1 MPYPNTILKA
11 AAHSGRSERDIS
23 IAAVGHE
30 SAIRS
35 LKRGLDARASTL
47 EALCRELGL
56 EFYIGPPRGGAAAES
71 PGEPPP
77 AWQSFTEAT
86 LPHKGLASCSVQG
99 WGKNQP
105 LRDPLPK
112 PETVMDEDAFYVSA
126 SGQSMIPE
134 GIDGGAICLV
144 SPGTEV
150 RDGDRVWVLDHQGLA
165 AIKRLIK
172 RGEDGRLFLRGW
184 MPKRDG
190 QQKSFEEERFAAGI
204 REVYPVVAVFRG
216 KPGSENCEYI
226 PDPKPPAHADP
237 SNIAP
242 LERIPKPVTDLL
254 GLPEGASA
262 DAVVAAIQTRLTG
275 RGTAHASPVAAL
287 DKRSMGQLLDSKL
300 KSETRALEAKLAKK
314 LDALADRLQSPAEA
328 ATEAAG
334 IHRLFMRIARDV
346 HAEGGTGEEILQEA
360 TDRVMIAAD
369 DLPRNLDVERVVAI
383 RATGYSMEPTI
394 RTDDILVLNL
404 DETEPREGAIF
415 VVRTDTGLVV
425 KRLQQDGDAWTMV
438 SDAGDRD
445 PRPVAEG
452 DRIVGRVVW
461 FGPEGAIVVGG

>member
-1 MPYPNTILKA
+1 MDAGLPGNAVRHLLDGHEPK
-11 AAHSGRSERDIS
+11 SGRLAEIC
-23 IAAVGHE
+23 
-30 SAIRS
+30 
-35 LKRGLDARASTL
+35 RA
-47 EALCRELGL
+47 LGL
-56 EFYIGPPRGGAAAES
+56 EFYIGPPRDGAAAES

-77 AWQSFTEAT
+77 AAH
-86 LPHKGLASCSVQG
+86 P
-99 WGKNQP
+99 
-105 LRDPLPK
+105 
-112 PETVMDEDAFYVSA
+112 PEHDRP
-126 SGQSMIPE
+126 PE
-134 GIDGGAICLV
+134 
-144 SPGTEV
+144 
-150 RDGDRVWVLDHQGLA
+150 
-165 AIKRLIK
+165 
-172 RGEDGRLFLRGW
+172 
-184 MPKRDG
+184 
-190 QQKSFEEERFAAGI
+190 
-204 REVYPVVAVFRG
+204 
-216 KPGSENCEYI
+216 
-226 PDPKPPAHADP
+226 P
-237 SNIAP
+237 SSIAP
-242 LERIPKPVTDLL
+242 LERIPKPVTDMLA
-254 GLPEGASA
+254 LPEGASA

-314 LDALADRLQSPAEA
+314 LDALAERLQSPAEA
-328 ATEAAG
+328 SG

-346 HAEGGTGEEILQEA
+346 HAAGGIGEEILQEA
-360 TDRVMIAAD
+360 TGTVMIAAD
-369 DLPRNLDVERVVAI
+369 DLPPNLDFERTVAI
-383 RATGYSMEPTI
+383 RALGCSMEPTI